1 MTAPPVPP
9 VPALPSG
16 PLSRLGWAWLDGWTV
31 ARRELIH
38 WIRNPGMVVFQV
50 LWPIMLVLMFGY
62 VFGSAMTVDGGGDYR
77 EFLMPGMFAQT
88 MMFGISLTITMV
100 STDAA
105 RGVTD
110 RFRSMPMSPSA
121 VVLGRGLSD
130 VVNSAL
136 DLAVLVGCGLAVGW
150 GFHEG
155 PARALAA
162 IGLLL
167 LLRFALTWVGILVG
181 LSVKPEAAAMAWAPL
196 FPLTMVS
203 NTFVSPDQMPGWL
216 GAVAAWNPMSATV
229 AACRELFGN
238 PGLGGDSWAAQHALL
253 LAVVWPLVIIAVF
266 MPLAVRRYRR
276 LDR

>member
-1 MTAPPVPP
+1 MTAPPVPLLP
-9 VPALPSG
+9 PAPSGVPA
-16 PLSRLGWAWLDGWTV
+16 RIGWAVLDGWTV

-38 WIRNPGMVVFQV
+38 WTRNPGMVAFQV

-62 VFGSAMTVDGGGDYR
+62 VFGSAMRVEGGGDYR
-77 EFLMPGMFAQT
+77 AFLMPGMFAQA
-88 MMFGISLTITMV
+88 MMFGIAGTITMV
-100 STDAA
+100 ATDTD

-121 VVLGRGLSD
+121 VVLGRGMSD
-130 VVNSAL
+130 IVNSVL
-136 DLAVLVGCGLAVGW
+136 DLTILVGCGLAVGW
-150 GFHEG
+150 GFREG
-155 PARALAA
+155 PLRGLAA

-181 LSVKPEAAAMAWAPL
+181 LSVGPEAAAMAWAPL

-216 GAVAAWNPMSATV
+216 GAVAAWNPVSATV

-238 PGLGGDSWAAQHALL
+238 PGVGGDSWAAQHPLP
-253 LAVVWPLVIIAVF
+253 LAVAWPLAITAVF
-266 MPLAVRRYRR
+266 LPLAVRRYRR